1 MTTIFNLRDEDQD
14 EKINIDELY
23 ESKQKKDLE
32 TLHLF
37 QKILGRIHQRIKT
50 TSRQKNNEEFC
61 TYLVPEVMIGI
72 PRYNNS
78 ECIAYLLSKLRD
90 NGFIVN
96 YIHPNL
102 LFITWKHWIPGY
114 VRSEIKKKT
123 GMVVD
128 GNGNVADKNNAKER
142 LTTNPIDSF
151 IIDKTNDI
159 TKKNV
164 TKEKSYKSIDSYKPM
179 GNLVYNQDMFKK
191 LNDKL
196 N

>member
-114 VRSEIKKKT
+114 VRSEIKKK
-123 GMVVD
+123 
-128 GNGNVADKNNAKER
+128 
-142 LTTNPIDSF
+142 
-151 IIDKTNDI
+151 
-159 TKKNV
+159 
-164 TKEKSYKSIDSYKPM
+164 
-179 GNLVYNQDMFKK
+179 LVW
-191 LNDKL
+191 
-196 N
+196 